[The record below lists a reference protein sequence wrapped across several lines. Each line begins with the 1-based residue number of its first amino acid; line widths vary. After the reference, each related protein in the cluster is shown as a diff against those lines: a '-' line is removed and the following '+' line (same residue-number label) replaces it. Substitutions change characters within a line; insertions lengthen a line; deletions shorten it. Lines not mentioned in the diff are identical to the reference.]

1 MCIIDFL
8 NDCGLAD
15 GWNEA
20 GSEFAAEHGHLDVLV
35 WLRRNRFVFGIE
47 TCSIAAAFG
56 LIHIL
61 EWYSERRESAE
72 WDSVRFDIYPAA
84 AGGGF
89 QC

>member
-20 GSEFAAEHGHLDVLV
+20 GSELAAEHGHLDVLV

-47 TCSIAAAFG
+47 TC
-56 LIHIL
+56 
-61 EWYSERRESAE
+61 
-72 WDSVRFDIYPAA
+72 
-84 AGGGF
+84 
-89 QC
+89 